1 MVTNVF
7 RDERHCDL
15 LDLGYYPTPC
25 NISQDLC
32 LCVFHLCNK
41 NNAEENSFITEINH
55 FHKIPKLLHLFFNL
69 SHHRTKIMKYET
81 VLKN

>member
-7 RDERHCDL
+7 RDERYCDL

-25 NISQDLC
+25 NIPQDLS

-41 NNAEENSFITEINH
+41 NNAEENSSTTEINH
-55 FHKIPKLLHLFFNL
+55 IHEIPKLLCLFFNL
-69 SHHRTKIMKYET
+69 SHHRTKIRKYET